1 MKPQRMGSGRTSL
14 PFFPVLIVG
23 MEGRSVRLII
33 YTRPVRVLR
42 DDSQVDYQLCWNLI
56 SETAALATALRGEIA
71 PAEDGMRGSSFPCF
85 FVTKKR
91 MGIRPSL
98 RPFPPACHLSDRLD
112 PFVLFQLT
120 SKGSLTA
127 SFSESLAS
135 IPSLTLLVPLVRLL
149 PR

>member
-1 MKPQRMGSGRTSL
+1 MVSGRTSL

-33 YTRPVRVLR
+33 YTRPVRVMR

-91 MGIRPSL
+91 MGLRPSL
-98 RPFPPACHLSDRLD
+98 RPFSPACHLSDRLH

-120 SKGSLTA
+120 SRGSLTA

-135 IPSLTLLVPLVRLL
+135 ITSLALLVPLVRLL